1 MIKWRNGNVQLVQH
15 RHCHLRS
22 QRGPNHL
29 WGLLWGS
36 AKCHRRRQGPGL
48 PLPSGKKL
56 SLTLTKVHTCY
67 KKLQWLFLFDGCLP
81 IFLTRGYSFQTV
93 QRISLG
99 IMTLI
104 INSPNV
110 VSSQGVPISVTGV
123 AQVKINGSSD
133 EMLKAAAEQFGDKS
147 TEEIMH
153 SKYLGQAKIF
163 GATSYL
169 TQHSIQNVL
178 NHFR

>member
-1 MIKWRNGNVQLVQH
+1 
-15 RHCHLRS
+15 
-22 QRGPNHL
+22 
-29 WGLLWGS
+29 
-36 AKCHRRRQGPGL
+36 
-48 PLPSGKKL
+48 
-56 SLTLTKVHTCY
+56 
-67 KKLQWLFLFDGCLP
+67 
-81 IFLTRGYSFQTV
+81 
-93 QRISLG
+93 
-99 IMTLI
+99 MTLI

-163 GATSYL
+163 GATWL
-169 TQHSIQNVL
+169 SIP
-178 NHFR
+178 FRMVRNTSDSCF